1 MDQDKQQN
9 RPNIGQKAQICAQLE
24 IKWKELSSI
33 NKKHFRQQN
42 DTQGRDWGRKK
53 VHAVM

>member
-9 RPNIGQKAQICAQLE
+9 RPNIGQKAQICMELE
-24 IKWKELSSI
+24 TKWNESSSI